1 MVNKMSNG
9 PKILIIDDELQIR
22 RALRLS
28 LEAHGY
34 EVVDAI
40 TAHEGLA
47 LVASARPDLLILD
60 LGLPDMDG
68 LDAIKKLRE
77 WNQTPVIVLT
87 VKNSEQDKIDLL
99 DAGANDYVT
108 KPFGMGELLARMRA
122 VLRFSLPD
130 NSDGILKIGE
140 ITIDFSKRMVLK
152 NNKEIKMTPTEYSLL
167 NFVARHMGKVITHN
181 QIIKELWGP
190 NATPDSSYLRVYILQ
205 LRRKIEDDPA
215 NPRYLITE
223 PGIGYRLI
231 AEEKSNQNIL

>member
-1 MVNKMSNG
+1 MSSG
-9 PKILIIDDELQIR
+9 QKILIIDDEMQIR

-40 TAHEGLA
+40 TAHEGIT
-47 LVASARPDLLILD
+47 LVASVRPDLVILD

-68 LDAIKKLRE
+68 LDAIKKIRE
-77 WNQTPVIVLT
+77 WSQIPVIVLT

-122 VLRFSLPD
+122 VLRLSLPEA
-130 NSDGILKIGE
+130 SDGIVQTGDLA
-140 ITIDFSKRMVLK
+140 IDFSKRIVMK
-152 NNKEIKMTPTEYSLL
+152 RNKEIKMTPTEYSLL
-167 NFVARHMGKVITHN
+167 SYVARNMGKVITHN

-190 NATPDSSYLRVYILQ
+190 NATPDSSYLRVYVLQ
-205 LRRKIEDDPA
+205 LRRKIEDDPS

-223 PGIGYRLI
+223 PGIGYRLM
-231 AEEKSNQNIL
+231 SD